1 MLLYSVSK
9 RAFMGTTPVWETY
22 EERARFWRV
31 KWAGARAGARA
42 WIVVRDRVRVR
53 ERNTDTQT
61 KTRLHKKPLRCASG
75 KMPTDFDFRKLI
87 QVIAIKPWSQ

>member
-1 MLLYSVSK
+1 
-9 RAFMGTTPVWETY
+9 MGTPSVWEASA
-22 EERARFWRV
+22 ERARFWRV

-42 WIVVRDRVRVR
+42 WIVVRDRVRVRVR

>member
-9 RAFMGTTPVWETY
+9 RAFMGTPPVWEASA
-22 EERARFWRV
+22 ERARFWRV
-31 KWAGARAGARA
+31 KWAGARAGARARA

-61 KTRLHKKPLRCASG
+61 KTRLHKNPSDALQARCPQISTSG
-75 KMPTDFDFRKLI
+75 
-87 QVIAIKPWSQ
+87 S